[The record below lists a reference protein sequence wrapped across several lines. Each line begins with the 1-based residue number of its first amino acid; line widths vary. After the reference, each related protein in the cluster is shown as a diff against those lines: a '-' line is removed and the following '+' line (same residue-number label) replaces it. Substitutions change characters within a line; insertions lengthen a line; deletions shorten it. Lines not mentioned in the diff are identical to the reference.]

1 MTAYSA
7 VHAPAQVR
15 QDVRSTPFDPFEV
28 ADTEHTSDLLRGIGF
43 GLAFVAPFWTA
54 VAVVL
59 VRVL

>member
-15 QDVRSTPFDPFEV
+15 HDVRSTPAATV
-28 ADTEHTSDLLRGIGF
+28 ADAERGSDLLRGIGF